1 MTRTGRNR
9 LARRDGDDKD
19 ENASVYRFGLLMASL
34 DSVSLAILLGAILVM
49 AGILSSLLALRFGA
63 PLLLV
68 FLFIGM
74 LAGDSGPGGL
84 SFSDVQNT
92 YLVGSAALA
101 LILFDGG
108 LKTRFQSIRTVLAPS
123 MVLAT
128 FGVLLTALVTAPVA
142 KYALDLNWTEA
153 LLIGAVVAST
163 DAAAVFL
170 LVHAQGLRLR
180 PRVGATLEAESG
192 TNDPF
197 AVFLTLMLVELI
209 SVGDSSVWHVV
220 LEFLRESMLGAIVG
234 LIGGRIV
241 VAALNRVALPQGLH
255 APFVTTAALV
265 IFGVAQIF
273 HASGFLAVYLAGI
286 IIGNRPTR
294 AHNSVVTF
302 LDAATWLAQI
312 VMFVLLGLLVSPQRL
327 LDSVVPA
334 VLVALVLMLVARP
347 LAVFLCLAP
356 FRFNWREKL
365 FIAWTGLRGAV
376 AIFLASIP
384 MLVGLSKAYLY
395 FDVAFVVVIIS
406 LLLQGW
412 TLAAAARRLHVAL
425 PRAERGPR
433 RVELDLPGQLEQQL
447 VGYPVRQKSL
457 FLRRGLI
464 PSWSKPTLVIR
475 NEKILTPAEAEPI
488 AAGDYLYLLAPPEKA
503 EALDR
508 FFVEMQP
515 MASPDPHLLG
525 DFLVSGEITVGD
537 IAQIYGISVDPAAAQ
552 LTLADY
558 FDVNLDHAPK
568 VGATL
573 PLDAIVL
580 VARNISEG
588 RVNVVGLRLPEDE
601 EKPPSLTRKEALRQ
615 KASKAWSSIARF

>member
-1 MTRTGRNR
+1 MA
-9 LARRDGDDKD
+9 LAAMGDDDKD
-19 ENASVYRFGLLMASL
+19 ANAGICSGLRRLMASL
-34 DSVSLAILLGAILVM
+34 DSVSLTILLGAVLVM

-68 FLFIGM
+68 FLLIGM
-74 LAGDSGPGGL
+74 VAGDAGL
-84 SFSDVQNT
+84 GHLNFDDVRTT
-92 YLVGSAALA
+92 YLVGSVALA

-108 LKTRFQSIRTVLAPS
+108 LRTRFQSIRAVLAPS

-128 FGVLLTALVTAPVA
+128 VGVLLTALITAPVA
-142 KYALDLNWTEA
+142 RYALDLNWVEA
-153 LLIGAVVAST
+153 LLVGAVVAST

-209 SVGDSSVWHVV
+209 SSGAGSIGHIG
-220 LEFLRESMLGAIVG
+220 LEFLREAVLGAVIGVV
-234 LIGGRIV
+234 GGRLV
-241 VAALNRVALPQGLH
+241 VLALNRVALPQGLH

-265 IFGVAQIF
+265 VFGAAQIG

-312 VMFVLLGLLVSPQRL
+312 VMFVLLGLLVSPHRL
-327 LDSVVPA
+327 VSSAAPA
-334 VLVALVLMLVARP
+334 VIVALSLMLVARP
-347 LAVFLCLAP
+347 IAVFLCLMP

-412 TLAAAARRLHVAL
+412 TLAAAARRLYVAL
-425 PRAERGPR
+425 PRSERGPR

-447 VGYPVRQKSL
+447 VGYPVRPKSL
-457 FLRRGLI
+457 FFRRGLI

-475 NEKILTPAEAEPI
+475 DQNILSPAEADPI
-488 AAGDYLYLLAPPEKA
+488 APGDYIYLLAPPQKA
-503 EALDR
+503 GALDR
-508 FFVEMQP
+508 FFVDMQP
-515 MASPDPHLLG
+515 GSAPDPHLLG
-525 DFLVSGEITVGD
+525 DFIVSGEVTLGD
-537 IAQIYGISVDPAAAQ
+537 VAQAYGVNVDAEQ
-552 LTLADY
+552 SKLTLADY
-558 FDVNLDHAPK
+558 FDVHLDHTPK
-568 VGATL
+568 EGATL
-573 PLDAIVL
+573 PLDSIVL
-580 VARNISEG
+580 VARNLSGG
-588 RVNVVGLRLPEDE
+588 RVNVVGLRLPEDGE
-601 EKPPSLTRKEALRQ
+601 EAEQLTWLESFKRKLADV
-615 KASKAWSSIARF
+615 WSSVAGI

>member
-1 MTRTGRNR
+1 
-9 LARRDGDDKD
+9 
-19 ENASVYRFGLLMASL
+19 MASL
-34 DSVSLAILLGAILVM
+34 DSVSIAIFLGAVLVM

-68 FLFIGM
+68 FLLIGM
-74 LAGDSGPGGL
+74 LAGDAGPGQL
-84 SFSDVQNT
+84 SFDDVRTT
-92 YLVGSAALA
+92 YLVGSVALA

-108 LKTRFQSIRTVLAPS
+108 LRTKFQSIRIVLAPS

-128 FGVLLTALVTAPVA
+128 IGVLVTALVAAPAA

-153 LLIGAVVAST
+153 LLVGAVVAST

-170 LVHAQGLRLR
+170 LVHTQGLRLR

-197 AVFLTLMLVELI
+197 AIFLTLMLVKFI
-209 SVGDSSVWHVV
+209 SLGESSPADVV
-220 LEFLRESMLGAIVG
+220 LQLVREGVLGAVAG
-234 LIGGRIV
+234 VSGGHLV
-241 VAALNRVALPQGLH
+241 VVALNRMALPQGLH
-255 APFVTTAALV
+255 APFVATAALV
-265 IFGVAQIF
+265 IFGVSQIS
-273 HASGFLAVYLAGI
+273 HASGFLAVYIAGI

-312 VMFVLLGLLVSPQRL
+312 VMFVLLGLLASPQRL
-327 LDSVVPA
+327 LDSVGPSVI
-334 VLVALVLMLVARP
+334 VAFVLMLVARP
-347 LAVFLCLAP
+347 LAVLVCLAP
-356 FRFNWREKL
+356 FRFNWREKI

-395 FDVAFVVVIIS
+395 FDVAFVVVVIS

-412 TLAAAARRLHVAL
+412 TLGPAARWLHVAL
-425 PRAERGPR
+425 PRVDRAPR

-447 VGYPVRQKSL
+447 VGYPVRAKSL
-457 FLRRGLI
+457 YFRRGLL

-475 NEKILTPAEAEPI
+475 DQRILSPAEADPV

-508 FFVEMQP
+508 FFVDMP
-515 MASPDPHLLG
+515 PSSAPDPHLLG
-525 DFLVSGEITVGD
+525 DFMVSGEHTLGEL
-537 IAQIYGISVDPAAAQ
+537 AEIYGVSVDEEQAKQ
-552 LTLADY
+552 TLADY
-558 FDVNLDHAPK
+558 FDIHLDHAPK
-568 VGATL
+568 AGAEL
-573 PLDAIVL
+573 VLDPIVL
-580 VARNISEG
+580 VARSIGGG

-601 EKPPSLTRKEALRQ
+601 EQAVPLTRRQ
-615 KASKAWSSIARF
+615 KARRKLAEIWSSVAGV